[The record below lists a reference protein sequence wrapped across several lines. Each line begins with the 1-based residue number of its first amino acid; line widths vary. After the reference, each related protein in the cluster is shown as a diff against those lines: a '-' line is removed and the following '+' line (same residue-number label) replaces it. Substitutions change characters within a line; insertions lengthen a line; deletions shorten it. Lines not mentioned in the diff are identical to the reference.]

1 MVGWQRHLQSILR
14 QTGKRLECSCNG
26 SFSSSPYHSKASL
39 VMGDMPFLRNLQNS
53 TSPSFSS
60 PLYQY
65 LQQLGFTSSSKV
77 LADSSEASPIPSPLT
92 PVLALNS
99 GKTEAQKAVSKPSN
113 VQAILK
119 GIKQHVTRASRG
131 LEPYFKRDASQAG
144 LLEMRPFGKTK
155 SILGHQTLQLMRRP
169 YGVKESMYVVTG
181 SSQAWRP

>member
-119 GIKQHVTRASRG
+119 GIKQIIVCYLEELQESETTIHKLTHKTHLLLGNRVGKCSMSQELVEVWNPTSRG
-131 LEPYFKRDASQAG
+131 TPHKPGF
-144 LLEMRPFGKTK
+144 
-155 SILGHQTLQLMRRP
+155 
-169 YGVKESMYVVTG
+169 
-181 SSQAWRP
+181 